1 MLNFV
6 YFKILCFKVQTPGS
20 QIDST
25 NYLAR
30 IDVNSKKRHRRV
42 KSNHKS
48 DQNNPEGKLQ
58 YPNLNIVYKIIKKL
72 YILSRAR
79 RL

>member
-1 MLNFV
+1 MLTLDFT
-6 YFKILCFKVQTPGS
+6 FLVQSSGT

-30 IDVNSKKRHRRV
+30 IDVNSKKRHRRI

-48 DQNNPEGKLQ
+48 DQNNPEGD
-58 YPNLNIVYKIIKKL
+58 Y
-72 YILSRAR
+72 
-79 RL
+79 

>member
-1 MLNFV
+1 MKLFLWLDV
-6 YFKILCFKVQTPGS
+6 YYSKLKYSLYMIIKTCKMSIIGNTIGT

-48 DQNNPEGKLQ
+48 DQNNPDGKL
-58 YPNLNIVYKIIKKL
+58 KL
-72 YILSRAR
+72 E
-79 RL
+79 